1 MNGESNMETY
11 KPHVKQIASGNLL
24 YDSGSSNWC
33 SVTTW
38 RGGMGW
44 VGQEG
49 GDICIPIDV
58 HVDAWQKPTQYCKAI
73 TLQLKM
79 IFLKKRHDNKK
90 KVRPLF

>member
-1 MNGESNMETY
+1 
-11 KPHVKQIASGNLL
+11 
-24 YDSGSSNWC
+24 
-33 SVTTW
+33 
-38 RGGMGW
+38 MGW

-58 HVDAWQKPTQYCKAI
+58 HVDVWQKPTQYCKAI